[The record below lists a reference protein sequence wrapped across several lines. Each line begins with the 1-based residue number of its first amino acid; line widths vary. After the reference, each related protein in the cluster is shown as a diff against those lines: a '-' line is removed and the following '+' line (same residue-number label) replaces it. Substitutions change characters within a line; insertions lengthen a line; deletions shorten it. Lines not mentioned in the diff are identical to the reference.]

1 MTTVLTAI
9 IGGYDALHEAP
20 QSSKA
25 RFICYTD
32 DPRLKS
38 KSWQIR
44 LISDPERNPRK
55 LARRIKALAHE
66 YVTDDVILW
75 VDARFQITRDPAP
88 LIERALTGTDI
99 ALHGH
104 PSRTTVS
111 SEGEECRRLRLADPK
126 TIAAQVRSVI
136 RRGANSPLYATGI
149 LARRMTPRIKKF
161 GRQWWREIEARTLRD
176 QLSITVSLRELGI
189 QPGRLPGPSIWNT
202 PGFSIMP
209 HLKKRTSRPVHVPT
223 LAARVARPSRSLYRW
238 DIINSFLR
246 RSPEKRFL
254 EIGVGDG
261 SCAAR
266 VHAKTHWG
274 VDPSPR
280 AGAETYYDFLF
291 RGTSDQF
298 FRKHSEKFDVVLVDG
313 LHHAA
318 QVYRDIMSALAVVGP
333 NGVVIA
339 HDCNPSSRAMQAV
352 PQEQGIWTGDCW
364 RAIVRLRAT
373 RTDVTTYVLDTDYGV
388 GVVRKIPSTPIT
400 LEKSLG
406 ELTFHD
412 LAQNRRKLLG
422 LTAPK

>member
-9 IGGYDALHEAP
+9 IGGHDALREAP
-20 QSSKA
+20 RSSKT

-32 DPRLKS
+32 DPGLKS
-38 KSWQIR
+38 RSWQIR
-44 LISDPERNPRK
+44 LLSDPERNPRK

-66 YVTDDVILW
+66 YVPDDDVILW
-75 VDARFQITRDPAP
+75 VDARFQITCDPTP
-88 LIERALTGTDI
+88 LIARALTGTDI
-99 ALHGH
+99 ALHTH

-111 SEGEECRRLRLADPK
+111 AEGEECRRLGLSDPRA
-126 TIAAQVRSVI
+126 IAAQVRSVI

-149 LARRMTPRIKKF
+149 LARRMIPRVKKF
-161 GRQWWREIEARTLRD
+161 GRHWWREIEARTLRD
-176 QLSITVSLRELGI
+176 QLSITVSLRALGI

-202 PGFSIMP
+202 PGFDIMP
-209 HLKKRTSRPVHVPT
+209 HLKKRPSRPTPK
-223 LAARVARPSRSLYRW
+223 LLYRW

-246 RSPEKRFL
+246 ISSEKRFL

-266 VHAKTHWG
+266 VQAKTHWG
-274 VDPSPR
+274 VDPHPR
-280 AGAETYYDFLF
+280 AGSETHYDFLF

-298 FRKHSEKFDVVLVDG
+298 FRKYHEKFDVVLVDG
-313 LHHAA
+313 LHHAV

-333 NGVVIA
+333 RGVVIA
-339 HDCNPSSRAMQAV
+339 HDCNPTTRAMQAV

-364 RAIVRLRAT
+364 RAIVKLRAT
-373 RTDVTTYVLDTDYGV
+373 RTDVTAYVLDTDYGV
-388 GVVRKIPSTPIT
+388 GVVRKIPSAPIS
-400 LEKSLG
+400 LDKSLG

-412 LAQNRRKLLG
+412 LAKNRRKLLG